1 MKCLFLKFQ
10 LAAYPYIDMFDDL
23 ETVIESRARSVDLT
37 VNNYYEFLYS
47 FHIAKENYR
56 KGFFFFLAVSKL
68 ECPR

>member
-1 MKCLFLKFQ
+1 

-56 KGFFFFLAVSKL
+56 KGFFFFLSVK
-68 ECPR
+68 

>member
-1 MKCLFLKFQ
+1 
-10 LAAYPYIDMFDDL
+10 MFEDL

-56 KGFFFFLAVSKL
+56 KGHSCFLLVKRL
-68 ECPR
+68 ELDQKKIKAI

>member
-1 MKCLFLKFQ
+1 
-10 LAAYPYIDMFDDL
+10 MFEDL

-56 KGFFFFLAVSKL
+56 KGHSCFLLISVWNLIKKSRLFKRRKFL
-68 ECPR
+68 LLT